1 MRFKMSDLLNETIS
15 TIHNRKTVRDFTKQ
29 AVPQELLN
37 VLIKAAMAAP
47 TAVNSQPWE
56 FIVVTEKSKLEKLAH
71 SLQFSR
77 MLDSATA
84 AIIVC
89 TDPNKSKDKDVNY
102 AIIDATLA
110 SENILLA
117 AESLGLGGA
126 WVAVFPKDS
135 VIEYIRNEFDI
146 PDNIIPLNIIP
157 LGFPVGNEKPKNKYN
172 PGVVHFEKWN
182 NK

>member
-1 MRFKMSDLLNETIS
+1 MSDFLNETIS
-15 TIHNRKTVRDFTKQ
+15 TIHNRKTVRDFTDKP
-29 AVPQELLN
+29 VPEELLM
-37 VLIKAAMAAP
+37 VLVKAGMAAP

-56 FIVVTEKSKLEKLAH
+56 FIVVKDKSKMKKLAE

-84 AIIVC
+84 AILVC
-89 TDPNKSKDKDVNY
+89 TSPNKTKDKDVNY

-126 WVAVFPKDS
+126 WVAIFPKES
-135 VIEYIRNEFDI
+135 VIDYIRSEFDI
-146 PDNIIPLNIIP
+146 PENIIPLNIIP
-157 LGFPVGNEKPKNKYN
+157 LGYPVGNEKPKNKYN
-172 PGVVHFEKWN
+172 SDVIHFEKWN
-182 NK
+182 NKK